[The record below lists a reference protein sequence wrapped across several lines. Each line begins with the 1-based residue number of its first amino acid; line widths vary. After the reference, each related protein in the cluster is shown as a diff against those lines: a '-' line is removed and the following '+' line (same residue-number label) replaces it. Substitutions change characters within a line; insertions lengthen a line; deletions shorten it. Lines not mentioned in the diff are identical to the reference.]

1 MSDTYFGREQ
11 TQTKHYILRS
21 YLQALAFK
29 VLHFSD
35 ITYVDGFSGPWETR
49 TSDFSDSS
57 FMIAI
62 RVLKD
67 AQSRVQEITGVRRRI
82 RCYFSETGSA
92 AFAKLEKAV
101 AELNNPAQGFEVRTF
116 HGKFEDAIEDI
127 DRFIGGS
134 FPLIFIDPTGW
145 TGYPLPKIKRLFDRP
160 KAEVLINF
168 MHSFVQRFVNSGNE
182 DTIASLD
189 PILGGP
195 GWHDRLDKNL
205 SRGMAVERLF
215 RESLKS
221 AGNFR
226 FVVSTRIDKPTIN
239 MPHFFLA
246 YGTKT
251 YDGLKVFRDIEY
263 KALKEQARIRADA
276 GVRRQEEKT
285 GLADMFANLH
295 ADVKER
301 GVDSLVAEEVSAVEA
316 RLPAFILQRT
326 EMPFKQLAATVMQAR
341 MVRETD
347 VKDICLRLAAGGLIE
362 NTWGR
367 GNRKPKDDTPIRLV
381 E

>member
-1 MSDTYFGREQ
+1 VSETYFGREQ

-67 AQSRVQEITGVRRRI
+67 AQSRIEEITGIRRRI
-82 RCYFSETGSA
+82 RCYFSETGSDA
-92 AFAKLEKAV
+92 YAKLEKSV
-101 AELNNPAQGFEVRTF
+101 SELNKPAEGFEIRTF
-116 HGKFEDAIEDI
+116 HGRFEDAIVDI
-127 DRFIGGS
+127 DHFIGGS

-195 GWHDRLDKNL
+195 GWHDRLDKEL
-205 SRGMAVERLF
+205 PRGMAVERLF
-215 RESLKS
+215 RESLK
-221 AGNFR
+221 ATGNFR

-251 YDGLKVFRDIEY
+251 YDGSKVFRDIEY
-263 KALKEQARIRADA
+263 GALKEQARIRADA
-276 GVRRQEEKT
+276 SVRRQEEKT
-285 GLADMFANLH
+285 GLTDMFSGLY
-295 ADVKER
+295 ADAKER
-301 GVDSLVAEEVSAVEA
+301 GVDSLVAEEIRIVEE
-316 RLPAFILQRT
+316 RLPALLLQRP
-326 EMPFKQLAATVMQAR
+326 EMPFKNLAAIVMQAR
-341 MVRETD
+341 MVRETH
-347 VKDICLRLAAGGLIE
+347 VKDICLRLAARGLIE
-362 NTWGR
+362 NTWGAR
-367 GNRKPKDDTPIRLV
+367 QQKAKG
-381 E
+381 